1 MSELLKRPN
10 VAIIDYGMGNLFS
23 ISRACE
29 MSGINAC
36 ITAQAKMIHAAD
48 AVILPGVGAFGSA
61 MAQLNGLDL
70 VSPIRDIVAKGMP
83 FLGICLG
90 MQLLFEESE
99 EFGQHKGLGII
110 RGLVRRFPK
119 VSSSGARI
127 KVPQVGWNQI
137 NKSSGKEW
145 DDTLL
150 CDVPDEAYMYFVH
163 SYYCVPADPVTTLST
178 TSYGGIQYCSSL
190 HYGNVRAFQFH
201 PEKSAARG
209 LSIYV
214 ALSALAQS
222 CKKGNN
228 G

>member
-1 MSELLKRPN
+1 MPELLKRPN

-29 MSGINAC
+29 MSGMDTC

-61 MAQLNGLDL
+61 MAQLKELDL
-70 VSPIRDIVAKGMP
+70 ISPICDIVAKGMP
-83 FLGICLG
+83 LLGICLG

-99 EFGQHKGLGII
+99 EFGRHKGLGII
-110 RGLVRRFPK
+110 RGLVRRFPNI
-119 VSSSGARI
+119 SSSGARI
-127 KVPQVGWNQI
+127 KVPQVGWNRI
-137 NKSSGKEW
+137 NKSSGREW

-150 CDVPDEAYMYFVH
+150 CSVPDEAYMYFVH
-163 SYYCVPADPVTTLST
+163 SYYCVPADHVTTLST

-190 HYGNVRAFQFH
+190 HYGNVQAFQFH

-209 LSIYV
+209 LSIY
-214 ALSALAQS
+214 AALAQS